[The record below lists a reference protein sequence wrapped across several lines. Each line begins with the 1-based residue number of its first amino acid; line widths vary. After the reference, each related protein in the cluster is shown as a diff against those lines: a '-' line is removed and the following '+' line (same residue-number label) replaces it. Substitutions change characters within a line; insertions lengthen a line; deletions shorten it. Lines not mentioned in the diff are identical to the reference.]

1 MLFGDALAEHIK
13 SLKCDPTL
21 KPGTKDYDDRGP
33 RPFTRPGPA
42 WRALIFAGSTRWNAS
57 DGLANSPR
65 NTRRRLIITRL
76 LWSNMRSTRLLRRG
90 APTTILPKLLKSRT
104 HGPRKLTF
112 PRAARSLQSLTTIR
126 MVGVAKPKPLPRT

>member
-1 MLFGDALAEHIK
+1 MLFGDALAEHMK

-21 KPGTKDYDDRGP
+21 KPGTKDYDDRGS

-90 APTTILPKLLKSRT
+90 SPSTIPHKYFKRRTNSPKNFHFHLSPHLLNY
-104 HGPRKLTF
+104 
-112 PRAARSLQSLTTIR
+112 
-126 MVGVAKPKPLPRT
+126 